1 MEAVNYTKNILQ
13 KGMNTNIDNIR
24 FPADSAWE
32 ILNGR
37 IYSTD
42 GKNFVVKNVDG
53 NQVKFSLTPGYVLVG
68 AKEYD
73 DILYLISVNASNM
86 VEVGSYPS
94 LAKQSLVEPSNEYLQ
109 YSIGITSGFVNEY
122 KPLPSILTPG
132 SNMVYGFRTKNFN
145 LDRDRI
151 IFPLIKESY
160 DGTVNIYI
168 SDGENFNR
176 VVNSG
181 FSKRD
186 QEIKTERLYT
196 AGANSFPA
204 IDKNVNKV
212 TKQFLSINEP
222 PYSTLKSISSGGN
235 LPVGNLFFY
244 IRYLDYEFNKTNFV
258 PLIGPIMITYGDDIF
273 SVSGN
278 HPTGATNY
286 AKKNVTINVKY
297 VDQAYKYFE
306 IAMVWKSGTEVEGLG
321 NKAMLINKRIP
332 VTVDEF
338 VDFNI
343 TGLEDMAEIT
353 IDEITTPAIAETI
366 GKIATSLDGRY
377 FGAHWKEFG
386 YNKDAMREL
395 AKKVWIRPELWNRN
409 SLFDLDGEP
418 MEDFDLYTVD
428 IDGPQEIDKKYWYQS
443 PEYVLD
449 RVGYYRGETYP
460 FALVGLKED
469 GTLTEPYPITGHDYY
484 EDTLRAGAIAN
495 FYAGNDLDGANA
507 GFVRMPQYGTG
518 DADSMIDNMD
528 YILMARAELG
538 HMWTYLNNHLS
549 DFEGIKGFYVV
560 RGDRFKNLLYHG
572 VNYPMSESA
581 SVTGD
586 YFFGVHKTRERNII
600 GNKLA
605 QSFPTIDRYP
615 RYNGGVWN
623 SDSYGPVYSIPSSY
637 KTTLENYVTHFE
649 TMSTKFRKCLYSPD
663 KLFSNIY
670 RLKSNDICY
679 SYIPYSNYPQWTLNS
694 WSEIS
699 KPLYSDI
706 YGILHGN
713 VYVSRHN
720 FQNNKYGRASVN
732 GKLIRGLRSTVGY
745 TAYSTKAYFFDE
757 EYNYNGG
764 SFINKIKLL
773 NENNTTYP
781 FWVPGDYN
789 QKNRYIKCIGT
800 NVDMDVYGG
809 MNNYS
814 SYFGDGIWDNVN
826 IGYRYD
832 STTADYGNSDI
843 ASVKYL
849 GLEYIDEI
857 DYMYEAW
864 KQSSMFPLLVY
875 NQVNDAAYYTNLVNR
890 YLIKEEPQL
899 SEINYKLAGV
909 YCDKENTR
917 TYTWNNELRNLNSIY
932 MNGDCFINR
941 FSFRALHNK
950 KVFDLYL
957 DEYGNYENKANG
969 SYYNH
974 GTLASICLQSDS
986 NSSVRGLANEGFWPL
1001 WASNWKQNTST
1012 LNYNSVLCARFG
1024 GSTGINDEDFI
1035 YDWGYSETLPF
1046 NIIPGINDIYK
1057 NRTIEFITRV
1067 RYTDKHQENSFIDGW
1082 RSMYYLSK
1090 QDFPIEYGMIN
1101 GIGVYNSNLIIATTD
1116 SVQQLFVNEK
1126 AIAQSEQGGSIV
1138 VGLGTII
1145 SQQSKVMSDYGT
1157 QHVGIVSTDNGV
1169 YGYDY
1174 KRSILWRVIGSSTA
1188 SGSISLGC
1196 KIISENISSFLLNRF
1211 VENGGQAV
1219 VYGYDEK
1226 ENEVL
1231 VTVKNKILLPVTE
1244 FITTNETVG
1253 ITLPSDYN
1261 DYDWNGYVQVYR
1273 NGIVMNVRIIDLYNN
1288 ILTLDQF
1295 MTTGSIVIILN
1306 KGFTLSYNE
1315 KLSSTENDFITRL
1328 GISPDIYSFHKW
1340 AIMSCNRDII
1350 DEDVYSHDN
1359 KLQKHTFY
1367 GFNSWFKYGIVVNN
1381 GQQGITHSQTIFGS
1395 FMVTSDEEPFDVVDY
1410 ETEFQK
1416 CRHYPFIDNTR
1427 FWVTPEYK
1435 ENRWDF
1441 TIPENEITNNGYLPD
1456 SNMRGI
1462 WLKTLFIYKGE
1473 NFKYIGEIINK
1484 NVLSFA

>member
-94 LAKQSLVEPSNEYLQ
+94 LAKQSLIGPLNQYLQ
-109 YSIGITSGFVNEY
+109 YHVGGVDGFVNEY

-132 SNMVYGFRTKNFN
+132 SGMVYGFRTKNFN

-338 VDFNI
+338 DFNI

-395 AKKVWIRPELWNRN
+395 AKKVWVRPELWNRN
-409 SLFDLDGEP
+409 SLFDLGDEP

-428 IDGPQEIDKKYWYQS
+428 IDGPKEINKKYWYQS

-495 FYAGNDLDGANA
+495 FYAGNGLDGANA

-572 VNYPMSESA
+572 VNLGMSEA
-581 SVTGD
+581 TDIYGETLVD
-586 YFFGVHKTRERNII
+586 HAFGVFRTRERSVIS
-600 GNKLA
+600 GKMA
-605 QSFPTIDRYP
+605 HSFPTIDSYP
-615 RYNGGVWN
+615 IGTSQKVFA
-623 SDSYGPVYSIPSSY
+623 IPGSY
-637 KTTLENYVTHFE
+637 KTTEANYVNYFKCV
-649 TMSTKFRKCLYSPD
+649 SIRNRKAVYSPD
-663 KLFSNIY
+663 ILFSNINS
-670 RLKSNDICY
+670 LNSNDICY
-679 SYIPYSNYPQWTLNS
+679 SYIPYSNYPQWSLNS

-699 KPLYSDI
+699 RDSYIDYAVDDNEIIPNS
-706 YGILHGN
+706 
-713 VYVSRHN
+713 VYVTRFN
-720 FQNNKYGRASVN
+720 YLNNKYGRASIDS
-732 GKLIRGLRSTVGY
+732 KLIRGIKSMIEFPALVE
-745 TAYSTKAYFFDE
+745 KAYF
-757 EYNYNGG
+757 N
-764 SFINKIKLL
+764 NKTMYGLSSNNWTLRIKQLQ
-773 NENNTTYP
+773 ENNMSAP
-781 FWVPGDYN
+781 LVFPDDYILP
-789 QKNRYIKCIGT
+789 NRYIKNVAT
-800 NVDMDVYGG
+800 NVPIDSYGIL
-809 MNNYS
+809 NNYS
-814 SYFGDGIWDNVN
+814 AYFGDGLWDNINV
-826 IGYRYD
+826 GFTDVR
-832 STTADYGNSDI
+832 TAADYSNSDVS
-843 ASVKYL
+843 SVKYL
-849 GLEYIDEI
+849 GLEYVDEE
-857 DYMYEAW
+857 DYMFDAW
-864 KQSSMFPLLVY
+864 KQSTMFPLLVY
-875 NQVNDAAYYTNLVNR
+875 NQVNDAAYYTNLVSR
-890 YLIKEEPQL
+890 YLIGGEPQL

-917 TYTWNNELRNLNSIY
+917 RYTWNNELRNLNSIY

-950 KVFDLYL
+950 KVFDLYIGE
-957 DEYGNYENKANG
+957 DDVPEENANG
-969 SYYNH
+969 SHYNR
-974 GTLASICLQSDS
+974 GCLMSIVLQSNS

-1273 NGIVMNVRIIDLYNN
+1273 NGIVMNIRIIDLYNN

-1328 GISPDIYSFHKW
+1328 GISPDIYSFHKG

-1441 TIPENEITNNGYLPD
+1441 TVPENETTNNGYLPD